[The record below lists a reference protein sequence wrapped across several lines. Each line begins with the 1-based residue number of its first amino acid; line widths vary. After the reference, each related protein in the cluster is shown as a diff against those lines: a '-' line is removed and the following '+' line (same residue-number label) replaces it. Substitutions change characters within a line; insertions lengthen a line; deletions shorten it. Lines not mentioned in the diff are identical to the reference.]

1 MVSQGRFERPTFPLG
16 GSKDS
21 QQTQGRTRESGALRS
36 IEYSGTQRYS
46 VFCCH
51 PAVTVEP
58 LKTKITQKLIGSL
71 AAEAKAYRV
80 HDTVQPGFFIRVL
93 PSGHKSYMV
102 TWGRNKNATLGRV
115 GVLTLDQAR
124 TEAAQYL
131 ADAHAHGEPLAVAQG
146 RKGIALPSLREFID
160 DTYMPWFKAH
170 HKGHEKTLHTLNNN
184 FDAIMPRRLGDI
196 TGRDLEQIRTG
207 WMQAGNKPSTENRK
221 MGSISGVFSRAVEW
235 DYIPDHTLAKL
246 KQLKVDSNGVIRYL
260 STQEAKRLREAL
272 DARQDEARAE
282 RETANKWRAD
292 RGKEQMQSLLQL
304 PFTDHLKPM
313 VLVSLNTGMRR
324 GELFDL
330 KWPAVNFD
338 TRTVTV
344 AGDTTKTSDT
354 RHIPMN
360 KEAFAV
366 LDEWRKQGG
375 DSQYVFPGQD
385 GGRFEDVKSA
395 WLKLLER
402 AQIKAFRWHDMR
414 HDFASRLVMAGV
426 PLNTVRDLLGHAD
439 IKMTLRYAHL
449 APGTKAA
456 AVELI

>member
-1 MVSQGRFERPTFPLG
+1 M
-16 GSKDS
+16 
-21 QQTQGRTRESGALRS
+21 
-36 IEYSGTQRYS
+36 
-46 VFCCH
+46 
-51 PAVTVEP
+51 
-58 LKTKITQKLIGSL
+58 KTKITQKLINSL
-71 AAEAKAYRV
+71 EAEPKAYRI
-80 HDTVQPGFFIRVL
+80 HDTAQPGLFIRVL
-93 PSGHKSYMV
+93 PSGHKSFMV

-115 GVLTLDQAR
+115 GVVTLDQAR

-131 ADAHAHGEPLAVAQG
+131 ADAHAHGEPLAVTQS
-146 RKGIALPSLREFID
+146 RKGATLPSLREFID
-160 DTYMPWFKAH
+160 DTYMPWFKTH

-184 FDAIMPRRLGDI
+184 FEPIMPQRIDSI

-207 WMQAGNKPSTENRK
+207 WMQTGNKPSTVNRK

-235 DYIPDHTLAKL
+235 EYITTHPLTKL
-246 KQLKVDSNGVIRYL
+246 KQLKVDSMGKVRYL
-260 STQEAKRLREAL
+260 DQDETKRLREAL
-272 DARQDEARAE
+272 DSRQDEARAE
-282 RETANKWRAD
+282 RETANKWRED
-292 RGKEQMQSLLQL
+292 RGKELMPSLLLL

-330 KWPAVNFD
+330 KWSAVNFY
-338 TRTVTV
+338 TKTITA
-344 AGDTTKTSDT
+344 AGTTTKTSDT
-354 RHIPMN
+354 RYIPMN
-360 KEAFAV
+360 KETFGV
-366 LDEWRKQGG
+366 LDDWQKQVGK
-375 DSQYVFPGQD
+375 SRYVFPSQE
-385 GGRFEDVKSA
+385 GGRLEDIKSA

-402 AQIKAFRWHDMR
+402 AKIDGFRWHDMR

>member
-1 MVSQGRFERPTFPLG
+1 MKE
-16 GSKDS
+16 
-21 QQTQGRTRESGALRS
+21 
-36 IEYSGTQRYS
+36 
-46 VFCCH
+46 
-51 PAVTVEP
+51 
-58 LKTKITQKLIGSL
+58 KLTAKLLGSL
-71 AAEAKAYRV
+71 QVTGNEYEV
-80 HDTVQPGFFIRVL
+80 HDTTVGGLFVRVTAA
-93 PSGHKSYMV
+93 GAKSYV
-102 TWGRNKNATLGRV
+102 VSWARGRKKTLGRV
-115 GVLTLDQAR
+115 GILTLDQAR
-124 TEAAQYL
+124 TEATQYL
-131 ADAHAHGEPLAVAQG
+131 AEARAHGEPLAVTQG
-146 RKGIALPSLREFID
+146 RRGATLPSLRDFIE

-170 HKGHEKTLHTLNNN
+170 HKGHEKTQHTLSNN
-184 FDAIMPRRLGDI
+184 FDPIMAQRLDAI

-207 WMQAGNKPSTENRK
+207 WMQAGNKASTVNRK

-235 DYIPDHTLAKL
+235 EYIDTHPLAKL
-246 KQLKVDSNGVIRYL
+246 KQLKVDSKGVIRYL
-260 STQEAKRLREAL
+260 AADETKRLRDAL
-272 DARQDEARAE
+272 DARQDEMRAE
-282 RETANKWRAD
+282 RESANTWRAD
-292 RGKEQMQSLLQL
+292 RHREPMPSLLQL

-330 KWPAVNFD
+330 KWSAVNFD
-338 TRTVTV
+338 TKTITV
-344 AGDTTKTSDT
+344 AGATTKTSDT

-360 KEAFAV
+360 KETIGV
-366 LDEWRKQGG
+366 LEAWKKQV
-375 DSQYVFPGQD
+375 SKSPYVFPGQG

-402 AQIKAFRWHDMR
+402 AQIDGFRWHDMR

>member
-1 MVSQGRFERPTFPLG
+1 M
-16 GSKDS
+16 
-21 QQTQGRTRESGALRS
+21 
-36 IEYSGTQRYS
+36 
-46 VFCCH
+46 
-51 PAVTVEP
+51 
-58 LKTKITQKLIGSL
+58 KTKITQKLINSL
-71 AAEAKAYRV
+71 PTEPKAYRV
-80 HDTVQPGFFIRVL
+80 HDTAQPGLFIRVL
-93 PSGHKSYMV
+93 PSGHKSYMI

-115 GVLTLDQAR
+115 GVVTLDQAR

-131 ADAHAHGEPLAVAQG
+131 ADAHTHGEPLAITQG
-146 RKGIALPSLREFID
+146 RKGAALPTLRQFID
-160 DTYMPWFKAH
+160 DTYMPWFEIH
-170 HKGHEKTLHTLNNN
+170 HKGHEKTLHTLDNN
-184 FDAIMPRRLGDI
+184 FDAIMSQRLDSI
-196 TGRDLEQIRTG
+196 TGRDLDQIRTG
-207 WMQAGNKPSTENRK
+207 WMQSGNKPSTVNRK
-221 MGSISGVFSRAVEW
+221 MGSISGLFSRAVEW
-235 DYIPDHTLAKL
+235 EYISAHPMEKL
-246 KQLKVDSNGVIRYL
+246 KALKVDSMGLVRYL
-260 STQEAKRLREAL
+260 DADESKRLREAL

-330 KWPAVNFD
+330 KWSAVNFQ
-338 TRTVTV
+338 TKTITV
-344 AGDTTKTSDT
+344 AGATTKTSET

-360 KEAFAV
+360 KETDGT
-366 LDEWRKQGG
+366 LKDWKKQAANTR
-375 DSQYVFPGQD
+375 YVFPSQA
-385 GGRFEDVKSA
+385 GGRLEDVKSA
-395 WLKLLER
+395 WLNLLER
-402 AQIKAFRWHDMR
+402 AKIEDFRWHDMR

>member
-1 MVSQGRFERPTFPLG
+1 M
-16 GSKDS
+16 
-21 QQTQGRTRESGALRS
+21 
-36 IEYSGTQRYS
+36 
-46 VFCCH
+46 
-51 PAVTVEP
+51 
-58 LKTKITQKLIGSL
+58 KTKITQKLINSL
-71 AAEAKAYRV
+71 ATEPNAYRV
-80 HDTVQPGFFIRVL
+80 HDTVQPGLFIRVL

-115 GVLTLDQAR
+115 GVMTLDQAR
-124 TEAAQYL
+124 TETAKYL
-131 ADAHAHGEPLAVAQG
+131 ADAHAHGEPLAVTQG
-146 RKGIALPSLREFID
+146 RKGATLPSLRKFID
-160 DTYMPWFKAH
+160 DIYMPWFEAH

-184 FDAIMPRRLGDI
+184 FEAIMPQRLGDI

-207 WMQAGNKPSTENRK
+207 WMQSGNKPSTVNRK

-235 DYIPDHTLAKL
+235 EYISAHPLAKL
-246 KQLKVDSNGVIRYL
+246 KQLKVDSMGKVRYL
-260 STQEAKRLREAL
+260 DQDETKRLREAL

-282 RETANKWRAD
+282 RETANNWRAD

-330 KWPAVNFD
+330 KWSAVNFQ
-338 TRTVTV
+338 TRTITA
-344 AGDTTKTSDT
+344 AGATTKTSDT

-360 KEAFAV
+360 KETFGV
-366 LDEWRKQGG
+366 LDDWKKQVGKSG
-375 DSQYVFPGQD
+375 YVFPSQA
-385 GGRFEDVKSA
+385 GGRLEDVKSA
-395 WLKLLER
+395 WLNLLER
-402 AQIKAFRWHDMR
+402 AKIEGFRWHDMR

-456 AVELI
+456 AVDLI